1 MSSSDP
7 HSPKRKFTLPKRV
20 YGPRV
25 IGKLLSMVCIGGALY
40 GVQSSLWVW
49 GLMLFNGL
57 VWPHLAYLWAC
68 RQLDP
73 NTAEVRNGLIDSAMA
88 GFWFASMHFQL
99 LPGLVLL
106 AMPMMNAVAMGG
118 RRLLLQS
125 LLFSTVGSVAG
136 GVLWDWQFNPQTS
149 LVAQLATVPLVLLY
163 PILFGFIMH
172 KLVQQ
177 LDQQRKTLRELSER
191 DGLTG
196 VYNRRFF
203 EDRIAQEFDNFRRHG
218 KSIALVMLDIDA
230 LKFVNDT
237 YGHTAGDELIRLV
250 GKVLLDQ
257 ARRADM
263 VARFGGDEFA
273 VLLPFTN
280 ADEALEFVQRARS
293 AFAFLAA
300 QDTRLVRSGMSFG
313 IALPDATMD
322 RPELWIAKADA
333 AMYQLKSKKTNPAP
347 LAATPPVPDP

>member
-1 MSSSDP
+1 MSSPDP
-7 HSPKRKFTLPKRV
+7 HPKRKFTLPKRV

-25 IGKLLSMVCIGGALY
+25 IGKLLSMVCICGAMY
-40 GVQSSLWVW
+40 GVQSSPWIWALV
-49 GLMLFNGL
+49 LFNGL

-73 NTAEVRNGLIDSAMA
+73 NAAEVRNGLIDSTMA

-99 LPGLVLL
+99 LPGLVVL
-106 AMPMMNAVAMGG
+106 AMPTMNAVGMGG
-118 RRLLLQS
+118 RRQLLRS
-125 LLFSTVGSVAG
+125 LLFSTAGGLAG
-136 GVLWDWQFNPQTS
+136 GVLWDWQFNPHTS
-149 LVAQLATVPLVLLY
+149 LEAQLATIPLALLY
-163 PILFGFIMH
+163 PILFGFIMY

-203 EDRIAQEFDNFRRHG
+203 EDRIAQEFDSFRRHG

-230 LKFVNDT
+230 LKFVNDS
-237 YGHTAGDELIRLV
+237 YGHTAGDELIRQV
-250 GKVLLDQ
+250 AKVLLEQ
-257 ARRADM
+257 ARRADV

-273 VLLPFTN
+273 VLLPFTG
-280 ADEALEFVQRARS
+280 ADEALEFVQRSRD
-293 AFAFLAA
+293 AFRLIAA
-300 QDTRLVRSGMSFG
+300 SDTRLLRSGMSFG
-313 IALPDATMD
+313 IALPDASMD

-333 AMYQLKSKKTNPAP
+333 AMYQLKSRTTNPAP
-347 LAATPPVPDP
+347 LAPTPPVPGP